1 MRIRDWSSDV
11 CSSDLNAAT
20 RLTPKGIALGLVRPA
35 TATLFAARQTERAR
49 AEASLDVAV
58 TTADYAAIG
67 LALPGDGIARK
78 RLNLLRYPEVTITR
92 LATLAP
98 ALAEIDP
105 TILLELAE
113 DAHYSP
119 YVAL

>member
-92 LATLAP
+92 LASTEEHTSEHQTLMRNTYA
-98 ALAEIDP
+98 AYCFKIKHD
-105 TILLELAE
+105 
-113 DAHYSP
+113 
-119 YVAL
+119 

>member
-1 MRIRDWSSDV
+1 MHPARVVSRLRSRADKV
-11 CSSDLNAAT
+11 AG
-20 RLTPKGIALGLVRPA
+20 RLTPKGSALVLVRPA
-35 TATLFAARQTERAR
+35 TAALFEARQRMRVR
-49 AEASLDVAV
+49 AEALLDVTV

-98 ALAEIDP
+98 ELEAIDP
-105 TILLELAE
+105 AILSA
-113 DAHYSP
+113 DRKG
-119 YVAL
+119 VV

>member
-58 TTADYAAIG
+58 TTADSAATG
-67 LALPGDGIARK
+67 LELPGDGIARK
-78 RLNLLRYPEVTITR
+78 QLKLLRSPAVTIQR
-92 LATLAP
+92 LVT
-98 ALAEIDP
+98 P
-105 TILLELAE
+105 TPEPE
-113 DAHYSP
+113 
-119 YVAL
+119 